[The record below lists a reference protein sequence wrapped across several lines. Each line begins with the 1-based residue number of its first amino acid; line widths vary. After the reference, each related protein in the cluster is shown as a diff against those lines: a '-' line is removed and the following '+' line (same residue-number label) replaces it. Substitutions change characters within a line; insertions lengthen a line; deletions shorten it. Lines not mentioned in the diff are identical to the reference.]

1 MIRTPRVTSIKPV
14 TSATIAAVAFAAAM
28 LAPVGARAD
37 ERSIIRAPGDH
48 TPYFFEA
55 EPHLLLG
62 FAGPFEEGDNFGIG
76 FRGTFHITDGFVK
89 SINDSIGIGL
99 GFDVGTHSRVLVPV
113 VMQWNFWLSTHW
125 SVFGEPGIAVGSGRD
140 TQAWP
145 VLYVGGRFLFTDR
158 IALTMRLGFPDASVG
173 VSFLL

>member
-1 MIRTPRVTSIKPV
+1 MTGPMTRTRIAV
-14 TSATIAAVAFAAAM
+14 AAAAVAFT
-28 LAPVGARAD
+28 LVPARALAD

-48 TPYFFEA
+48 TPYIFEA

-62 FAGPFEEGDNFGIG
+62 YAGPFEEGDNFGVG
-76 FRGTFHITDGFVK
+76 FRGTIHITDGFVR
-89 SINDSIGIGL
+89 SINDSVGIGF
-99 GFDVGTHSRVLVPV
+99 GFDIGTHNRVLIPV

-125 SVFGEPGIAVGSGRD
+125 SVFGEPGIAIGSGRD

-145 VLYVGGRFLFTDR
+145 VLDVGGRFLFTER
-158 IALTMRLGFPDASVG
+158 IALTMRLGFPAASVG